1 MRVLIVEDESLL
13 QAQLVEQFT
22 AAGFACDACSD
33 GEEALFLGR
42 EHPYD
47 LAIVDIGLPKL
58 DGISVVGH
66 WREDARDFPVLILTA
81 RDSWQ
86 DKVKGLESGA
96 DDYVAKPFQI
106 EEVLARANALIRRS
120 AGFASPRISF
130 GALQIDTAAKSATI
144 AGRKLELTTF
154 EYNALEY
161 LAMRSG
167 QVVSKTEL
175 TEHLY
180 DQDFDR
186 DSNVIEVFIARLRKK
201 IDPTGELKPIS
212 TLRGRGYRFEL
223 GEDSQQ

>member
-1 MRVLIVEDESLL
+1 MRVLIVEDEALL
-13 QAQLVEQFT
+13 QAQLAENFSE
-22 AAGFACDACSD
+22 AGFACDRCGD

-42 EHPYD
+42 EYPYD
-47 LAIVDIGLPKL
+47 LAVVDIGLPKL
-58 DGISVVGH
+58 DGISLVSR
-66 WREDARDFPVLILTA
+66 WREEGIKLPVLILTA

-86 DKVKGLESGA
+86 DKVKGLECGA

-120 AGFASPRISF
+120 AGFASPLLNF
-130 GALQIDTAAKSATI
+130 GTLSIDTAAKSASV
-144 AGRKLELTTF
+144 GERSLNLTTF

-167 QVVSKTEL
+167 QVVSKSEL

-201 IDPTGELKPIS
+201 IDPQGDLRPIS

-223 GEDSQQ
+223 SEAER